1 MKLLIAFLMLIS
13 PVLAQDNS
21 SPLIFDDGPI
31 VFVNDPIPDGPY
43 VDHEILPI
51 VLNPGGIIKAL
62 APGDLSIQ
70 NDAWTIN
77 MLAWKGN
84 DSANITST
92 SRNGSLFWA

>member
-1 MKLLIAFLMLIS
+1 MKLLIAFLVLIA

-21 SPLIFDDGPI
+21 SPRIFDDGPI

-70 NDAWTIN
+70 NDAWMIN
-77 MLAWKGN
+77 VLAWMN
-84 DSANITST
+84 NST
-92 SRNGSLFWA
+92 ENSSLFYA